1 MNYNKKIFK
10 NKIDRKQIYFD
21 VAKLHMKSIQ
31 SGFLTTLGLKFLA
44 LMYRCID
51 ESDFTILIVK
61 YNNSKLIG
69 FVTGSLGTGS
79 LYKKMFNHPFQ
90 LVLAL
95 FPNIFKISKIKQVFE
110 IYNYMYGEN
119 RKNYPKAELLTI
131 CVESDFRRKGI
142 ALNLYKQL
150 SNYFKSKSVSKFV
163 IIVGQSLKANA
174 FYKSQGAEIVGEI
187 KIHQDINSNLFVQSL
202 L

>member
-110 IYNYMYGEN
+110 IYNYMSGEN

-142 ALNLYKQL
+142 ALDLYKQL

-174 FYKSQGAEIVGEI
+174 FYKSQGAEIVAEI